1 MVMPFVE
8 GAVRTFSKIRDKSCE
23 KIMVSTFKEPRRLH
37 GGAFLRCHDSDGDG
51 NENVT
56 KAKG

>member
-1 MVMPFVE
+1 MPFVE

-37 GGAFLRCHDSDGDG
+37 GGAFLRCHDGDGDG